1 MRSLLILFSI
11 VVLLTLRVSSYF
23 ASREWHV
30 DEATPTH
37 EGKYGSEET
46 SIHFWAFLGPKSLR
60 CDSDVDPVSHGL
72 DIAKDAKLAKEYA
85 SVRKSCALGNEGV
98 TDPITHK
105 IKRTPE
111 QEWVFN
117 ECVALLFWMEQSAQR
132 HEAEERAWDEWM
144 LRLSEDNSNERVKHR
159 TESSMSPT
167 ENQSSNTALRGSDDT
182 TSGCKCQNG
191 RNISRSQACFKSI
204 RLLLAPF
211 SLLYLLLLALIY
223 QL

>member
-46 SIHFWAFLGPKSLR
+46 SI
-60 CDSDVDPVSHGL
+60 DVDPVSHGL